1 MSAAPTLQRPPV
13 EKYYIFDALTDRD
26 RIYLMYEIFHAA
38 FIEAVERALGFAG
51 ISLDPGQAAFRLLDV
66 AAGEG
71 LHAAELGERFPR
83 AHVVAFD
90 RDGEAALTATTAFRA
105 LGNVRFLQH
114 DAMNPLP
121 SELVPEGGFDV
132 AQVRFGLTHFADGVR
147 GLRHLHAALR
157 PGGVIYLVDS
167 RTDTF
172 AFDHPSMHA
181 LTEVLNRTWSMFGTS
196 AAGDRHVELLEQAG
210 FTVIDSA
217 VEEHPAGGPGSADF
231 GAFKLMIET
240 LRSMRTALVDKTKL
254 IDGAEFDEHLRRL
267 STETR
272 ADQRG
277 AGRFTRTFAR
287 R

>member
-1 MSAAPTLQRPPV
+1 MSAASSSQRPPP
-13 EKYYIFDALTDRD
+13 EKLYVFDALSDRD
-26 RIYLMYEIFHAA
+26 RIYLMYDIFHAA
-38 FIEAVERALGFAG
+38 FIEAVERALGLAG
-51 ISLDPGQAAFRLLDV
+51 ISLDPAQAAFHLLDV

-71 LHAAELGERFPR
+71 LHAAELGERYPR
-83 AHVVAFD
+83 AQVVAFD
-90 RDGEAALTATTAFRA
+90 RDSEAVQTATTTFRD
-105 LGNVRFLQH
+105 LGNVRFFHH

-121 SELVPEGGFDV
+121 SELVPAGGFDV

-147 GLRHLHAALR
+147 GLRHIHAALR

-181 LTEVLNRTWSMFGTS
+181 LTQVLNRSWNMFGTS

-217 VEEHPAGGPGSADF
+217 LEEYPAGGPGSPDF

-240 LRSMRTALVDKTKL
+240 LRSMRTALVDRTKL

-267 STETR
+267 SHETR

-277 AGRFTRTFAR
+277 AGRFTRSFAR